1 MPHRR
6 ARRFGVRR
14 SDPRG
19 REGGEE
25 RPHGGGSERLP
36 DGIPGMPRHRGGPE
50 EGEKGG
56 GMAAM
61 RVVVVVVV
69 VGRRDDRSGHGRE
82 HGLPGGDELRHSR
95 SRDNPRDRGA
105 VPAEQTGIGTA
116 FPLHR
121 ELRGLLGVGHN
132 AVREFDSVSLLLR
145 FTTYEIRIPGVRS
158 VCDIPVDRGE
168 LHPLPRDRVA
178 PQAVPVGTAI
188 AVYMGMRIIGNSGRG
203 VLPYVGI
210 QGQILIGDVFRNGMD
225 MHILPSGSARGAPDE
240 RGGPA
245 RRGGGRVHRRRV
257 SFRRARMHAPIS
269 SAPFPSFDRFSLSYV
284 PGSRFFLFST
294 HAIVF
299 FVCPPGSPF
308 FIRDTNLDHSIWH
321 VFVLAGEPL
330 IGIRYIDFDV
340 RVFPRISMVPS
351 LRVILVFPAFFRYTL
366 TGSIFH
372 WLCVY
377 WYVAKPKSLH
387 DP

>member
-1 MPHRR
+1 
-6 ARRFGVRR
+6 
-14 SDPRG
+14 
-19 REGGEE
+19 
-25 RPHGGGSERLP
+25 
-36 DGIPGMPRHRGGPE
+36 
-50 EGEKGG
+50 
-56 GMAAM
+56 MAAM

-95 SRDNPRDRGA
+95 SRDNPRDGGA
-105 VPAEQTGIGTA
+105 VPTEQAGIGTA

-210 QGQILIGDVFRNGMD
+210 QVQILIGDVFRNGMD

-284 PGSRFFLFST
+284 PGSRFFCFPRTPSFFSSVPRAVRSSSGT
-294 HAIVF
+294 PTSIIRFGTCSYWQVSLLSEF
-299 FVCPPGSPF
+299 DILTLTCEFSPGSQWFPPYVSSSCSLPF
-308 FIRDTNLDHSIWH
+308 SAIH
-321 VFVLAGEPL
+321 
-330 IGIRYIDFDV
+330 
-340 RVFPRISMVPS
+340 
-351 LRVILVFPAFFRYTL
+351 
-366 TGSIFH
+366 
-372 WLCVY
+372 
-377 WYVAKPKSLH
+377 
-387 DP
+387 